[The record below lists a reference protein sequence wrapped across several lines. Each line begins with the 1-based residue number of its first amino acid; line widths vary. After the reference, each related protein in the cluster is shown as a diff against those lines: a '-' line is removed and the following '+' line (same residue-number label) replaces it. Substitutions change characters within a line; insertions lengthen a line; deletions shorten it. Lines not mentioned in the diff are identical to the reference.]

1 MVLRK
6 YISHLLLR
14 ICQADGTPRRSLVSF
29 RKDTNAFP
37 HSHIRTFLKH
47 IPTFKLIVS
56 SVILRRSLDGVGS
69 LSLLRGFFA
78 PFFVGYTILLCGFYE
93 INSHYSFALA
103 LICSAIC
110 FISLNISSISS
121 SETSI
126 MLGKS
131 ILADISDFEAI
142 SSLTFLSMASRADCG
157 RFSS

>member
-1 MVLRK
+1 MLNTSSICCFCMKFRFAIVVLFFAKIRVL
-6 YISHLLLR
+6 YDSCGFFLSTTGNVWLRTVIFRCRGGFDGSLILLR
-14 ICQADGTPRRSLVSF
+14 W
-29 RKDTNAFP
+29 
-37 HSHIRTFLKH
+37 
-47 IPTFKLIVS
+47 
-56 SVILRRSLDGVGS
+56 
-69 LSLLRGFFA
+69 
-78 PFFVGYTILLCGFYE
+78 FYE

-110 FISLNISSISS
+110 FISLNISSSSS